1 MAFESIAAAQDCREY
16 LGIKGNTYVTVNG
29 YVDGN
34 PHNVTILSDY
44 DKVIFSFE
52 SAICGYQYFDSRFQK
67 MEWDEEE
74 CTLTISSD
82 KQNYSFEVHFPEQ
95 Y

>member
-1 MAFESIAAAQDCREY
+1 MAFESIGAAQDCRQH
-16 LGIKGNTYVTVNG
+16 LGIKGNTYATVGG

-34 PHNVTILSDY
+34 YYAVTISSDY
-44 DKVIFSFE
+44 DKVVFSFE
-52 SAICGYQYFDSRFQK
+52 SSICGYQYFDSRFQK
-67 MEWDEEE
+67 MEWDEEN

-95 Y
+95 